1 MTKPID
7 EMTAKEFDEYFDAG
21 GDVSELFDDN
31 AVVERPVKESH
42 SRQISITVP
51 EWLVESLDEEAER
64 RGVAR
69 KAIINT
75 ALVEWTDELALR
87 RSALASK

>member
-1 MTKPID
+1 
-7 EMTAKEFDEYFDAG
+7 MTAKEFDEYFDAG
-21 GDVSELFDDN
+21 GDVSKLFDD
-31 AVVERPVKESH
+31 AVIERSVKERR

-51 EWLVESLDEEAER
+51 EWLVESLDEGAER
-64 RGVAR
+64 RGIAR

-75 ALVEWTDELALR
+75 ALVEWTNELALR